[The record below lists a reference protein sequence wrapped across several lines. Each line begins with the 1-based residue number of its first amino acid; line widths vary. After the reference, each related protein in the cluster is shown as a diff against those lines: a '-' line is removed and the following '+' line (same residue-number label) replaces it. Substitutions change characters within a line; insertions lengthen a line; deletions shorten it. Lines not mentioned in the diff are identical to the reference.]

1 MMVLVF
7 MCEQTRVRAVWFPL
21 ARLSDV
27 RHRAHSID
35 EIVRDHTPAVTA
47 FTRSMVRE
55 SALVDDIVQE
65 TFIRVWRYLPT
76 YRGEGSLQ
84 GWIIRICH
92 NVIRTTMRRH
102 KVSEPLEGDIELV
115 GDDYGSFDVMN
126 LVLSLSPDH
135 RAVTVLCLVLN
146 HTYEDAA
153 DILGVPVGTVRSR
166 VSRARAVLQGK
177 LAPDPLDLAA
187 GG

>member
-1 MMVLVF
+1 M
-7 MCEQTRVRAVWFPL
+7 
-21 ARLSDV
+21 
-27 RHRAHSID
+27 D

-55 SALVDDIVQE
+55 PALVDDIVQE

-76 YRGEGSLQ
+76 YRGEGSFQ
-84 GWIIRICH
+84 GWVIRICH
-92 NVIRTTMRRH
+92 NVIRTTMKRR
-102 KVSEPLEGDIELV
+102 KVTEPLEGDIELV
-115 GDDYGSFDVMN
+115 GDDYGSFDVMD
-126 LVLSLSPDH
+126 LVSSLSPDH

-166 VSRARAVLQGK
+166 VSRARAVLQEK
-177 LAPDPLDLAA
+177 LTPEPQGRAV